1 MSATVRTLQDLAV
14 SLLTRAKAVVR
25 VAVTGTLSDHDAQA
39 STVTAAPDVSDGVP
53 PPAIPG
59 VPVLMPGGSLRGLTF
74 GLADGDRGVLV
85 VRHRSHDEVDSGTAA
100 LPVTPSATRQMS
112 LADAVCL
119 PGYVPPADGRPA
131 AHYRSDGAP
140 VLYMDTGEA
149 LHAGVST
156 AALALARADLVE
168 AQLSALKSAISAAPV
183 TPGDGGLAFK
193 TALLAALTSWP
204 ASVSTSRVM
213 VDS

>member
-1 MSATVRTLQDLAV
+1 MSTIRTLADLTTAI
-14 SLLTRAKAVVR
+14 LARARAVVR
-25 VAVTGTLSDHDAQA
+25 VAVTGTLSDFDAGA
-39 STVTAAPDVSDGVP
+39 STVTASPDVSDGVP

-74 GLADGDRGVLV
+74 GLAPGDRGVLL

-100 LPVTPSATRQMS
+100 LPVTPRASRQMS

-131 AHYRSDGAP
+131 AHYRSDGEP

-149 LHAGVST
+149 LHVGLST
-156 AALALARADLVE
+156 AALALARADLVLAE
-168 AQLSALKSAISAAPV
+168 LQAIKATFDAHTHLSAAPGSPTAV
-183 TPGDGGLAFK
+183 PVPLLGAPG
-193 TALLAALTSWP
+193 
-204 ASVSTSRVM
+204 SVACDRVK